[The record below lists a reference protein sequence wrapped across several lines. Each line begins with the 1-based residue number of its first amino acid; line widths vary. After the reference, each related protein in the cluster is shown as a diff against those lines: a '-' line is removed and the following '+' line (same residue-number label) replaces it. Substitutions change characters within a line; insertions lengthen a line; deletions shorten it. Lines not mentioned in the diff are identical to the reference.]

1 MREKGSAA
9 YQLFLLC
16 LSIYVLVIIFAD
28 TFYIE
33 NPEIKLVL
41 QYIDLSICLVFLFDF
56 FLNLYTAEDKKEYM
70 RWGWLDLI
78 SSIPMLDP
86 LRWGR
91 LAKIIRIF
99 RFLRTIKSLKILIH
113 TIHKSKYQSFSLV
126 IFLITFVIFT
136 LCASVILDF
145 EAETASQIKTASDA
159 LWWAF
164 LNIMNAKIAVTQA
177 QSYAGQITT
186 IVLNKLGLVL
196 FAYFN
201 AMMIAWLVQRR
212 VSFVDSEQSAS

>member
-33 NPEIKLVL
+33 NTEIKLVL

-145 EAETASQIKTASDA
+145 EAETDSQIKTASDA

-201 AMMIAWLVQRR
+201 AMMIAWLVQKR
-212 VSFVDSEQSAS
+212 VNFVDVEQSA

>member
-126 IFLITFVIFT
+126 IFLVTFVIFT

-145 EAETASQIKTASDA
+145 EAETTSQIKTASDA

-212 VSFVDSEQSAS
+212 VNFVDAEQNA